1 MSKEKIMYMLLQF
14 GECNGVE
21 YAFKVQILTAGPPL
35 LDLIIFMLLN
45 SVINCSLSAVCGT
58 FT

>member
-1 MSKEKIMYMLLQF
+1 MYMLLQF
-14 GECNGVE
+14 GECNGVK